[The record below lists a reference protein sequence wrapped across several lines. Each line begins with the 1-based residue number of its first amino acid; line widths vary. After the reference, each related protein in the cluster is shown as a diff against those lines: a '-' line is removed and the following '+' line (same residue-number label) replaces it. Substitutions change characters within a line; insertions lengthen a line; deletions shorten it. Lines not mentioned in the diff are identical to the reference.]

1 MKILVFFFFALLF
14 AGCSA
19 KPEVIPKTQYQ
30 EVYIPVRCQ
39 AKMPEKPKFDKKDLQ
54 SARALAVYYRQVEIL
69 LKGCIDE

>member
-1 MKILVFFFFALLF
+1 MKILAFLFFTLFF
-14 AGCSA
+14 AGCAA
-19 KPEVIPKTQYQ
+19 KPEVITKTQYQ

-39 AKMPEKPKFDKKDLQ
+39 AKIPEKPKFDKKDLQ